1 MYILEIIIK
10 VKVGKIM
17 SHNKMIDV
25 DIFNTLELIYKPNNL
40 IISNIF
46 KEQESQEYNAYTY
59 TLNSKN
65 NAMKILFRAAKI
77 TPKKVGQFVTL
88 WKREG
93 GGPIQ
98 PYDLTDDVDLFVIN
112 IYNNKH
118 SGQFV
123 FPKNILCEKGIVS
136 QNQKGGKRAMRV
148 YAPWDITESRQAKTT
163 QAWQIKYFLDI
174 PHSDYTAVDPV
185 RVKKLYHI

>member
-1 MYILEIIIK
+1 MSQN
-10 VKVGKIM
+10 KI
-17 SHNKMIDV
+17 IDV

-46 KEQESQEYNAYTY
+46 KEPESQEYNAYTY

-65 NAMKILFRAAKI
+65 NSMKILFRVAKI

-88 WKREG
+88 WKREDT
-93 GGPIQ
+93 GPIQ
-98 PYDLTDDVDLFVIN
+98 PYDSSDAVDLFVIN
-112 IYNNKH
+112 IYNNKY

-123 FPKNILCEKGIVS
+123 FPKHILCEKGIVS
-136 QNQKGGKRAMRV
+136 INQKGGKRAMRV
-148 YAPWDITESRQAKTT
+148 YPPWDVTESRQAKYT
-163 QAWQIKYFLDI
+163 QIWQIKYFLDI

-185 RVKKLYHI
+185 RVKTLYNI